1 MMRQWRMR
9 GEGGGKCEV
18 RKGEVVPV
26 PGGGECDA
34 EGAMMQRER
43 RMEGARGAWRH
54 GGGRGNGGDSGRCKV
69 EGEFKT
75 KMCLLRPGV
84 GVCDGWRRE
93 GL

>member
-1 MMRQWRMR
+1 MSCGRVKSLQCGSGGD
-9 GEGGGKCEV
+9 GEAC
-18 RKGEVVPV
+18 
-26 PGGGECDA
+26 
-34 EGAMMQRER
+34 GAMVRRER
-43 RMEGARGAWRH
+43 RMERAKGAWRH